1 MSVCYLYVCEWVCY
15 QHVCVSVCV
24 ISMCVS
30 VCVIIMCVFLVR
42 IINQYG
48 EKKMSCLE
56 MGQTQTSAG
65 FPEGLL
71 V

>member
-15 QHVCVSVCV
+15 QYVCVSVCYQYV
-24 ISMCVS
+24 CECVCYYY
-30 VCVIIMCVFLVR
+30 VCVFSTD
-42 IINQYG
+42 NQSIW